1 MKYAATRKLGRRMP
15 LVGFMREKRENGQII
30 THLRERVVGPG
41 DVFETDVDFGS
52 WVASG
57 YLTVLK
63 EKVEPEKVEPE
74 KVEPEKVEPEKVE
87 PERAEPERAEPERA
101 EPERVEVEVKDDVVD
116 VPDGPYEG
124 SEEEGFRCLI
134 CDKTYNPSPRADY
147 YMERHLLSEHGIKVS
162 IRE

>member
-63 EKVEPEKVEPE
+63 EKVEPEKV
-74 KVEPEKVEPEKVE
+74 
-87 PERAEPERAEPERA
+87 EPERAEPERA